1 VYYYALILDIFYAH
15 CMFAVILILIA
26 ALYLYREVL
35 VLYLY
40 IIVLFAAIIDAA
52 ELE

>member
-1 VYYYALILDIFYAH
+1 MLYAYCIFT
-15 CMFAVILILIA
+15 VILIFIA

-40 IIVLFAAIIDAA
+40 IIVLFAAIINAA
-52 ELE
+52 EL